1 MSRLGTLA
9 GAGVLL
15 ALAGCGSDDA
25 AAPEAGDPP
34 SLDAYAAV
42 VADHLGREPR
52 IVEPW
57 DVMSRE
63 LEVDA
68 GGATLV
74 VGRTDSLDVAVAP
87 TTDSP
92 LVCADESFF
101 DACVEL
107 GEDPSGGRLLL
118 GWQEEEPEED
128 PGVVYV
134 IDRRDGE
141 DVVARYT
148 GAVVSGDP
156 RELDLGISL
165 DEMVAVVTDERLT
178 LG

>member
-1 MSRLGTLA
+1 MRRLGPLA
-9 GAGVLL
+9 GAIVLL
-15 ALAGCGSDDA
+15 FLSGCGADDA
-25 AAPEAGDPP
+25 ATPTPAGEPP
-34 SLDAYAAV
+34 SLAYAEV

-57 DVMSRE
+57 DVMTRE

-68 GGATLV
+68 DGATLV
-74 VGRTDSLDVAVAP
+74 VGRRDSLDVAVAP

-107 GEDPSGGRLLL
+107 GEDSSGGRLLL

-148 GAVVSGDP
+148 GAVVTGDP
-156 RELDLGISL
+156 RDLDLGISL
-165 DEMVAVVTDERLT
+165 EEMVAVVSDSRLT
-178 LG
+178 FG